1 MEVSTDA
8 WFDESGQVHASVGT
22 TANLHDCRSQF
33 GREMYDSFI
42 DSGTEALA
50 LMIEYIQ
57 GSFPDITPIQADA
70 MAK

>member
-1 MEVSTDA
+1 MI
-8 WFDESGQVHASVGT
+8 GT
-22 TANLHDCRSQF
+22 TANMHDCWFQF
-33 GREMYDSFI
+33 GREMYDSFM
-42 DSGTEALA
+42 DSSTEALA